1 MKKIL
6 FAIFLLLN
14 TSYVIFAQVSNDD
27 CATAQVITIP
37 SSGNIC
43 INSTTVAALGTT
55 YTSHPCFPLN
65 QNIPDVWFTFI
76 TTGASNTVTVSPTG
90 TPAAKKLGVSLNT
103 SGCASSVLNTCN
115 LSATNG
121 GTATAT
127 WTYPLGTQVWINV
140 SSITLQGGFQLCI
153 TSVTAPPAP
162 GNTCGTATTICNK
175 NNFSLATFPANSNP
189 YTPDCFPT
197 ALQRPVFYQ
206 FTVGKSGTCIWT
218 ATPTG
223 TVEYDWVIYDITSGC
238 PGTVVCCNF
247 NYGDGTGSPIGMSTG
262 GAGACGSQGFNG
274 PTDEFSPAAS
284 VIVGKTYLLVIDNY
298 SNNSVGFDFT
308 WGGTMEIA
316 PTSQFTA
323 TPTTACG
330 SSNVTITNTSIA
342 ATDWDWNFG
351 DGATL
356 NNTQNPPIHAY
367 ASPGTYLIS
376 LVTTSSTGCQD
387 VETKSV
393 IVKPNPTVVISG
405 GGNVCSDGVS
415 SPATQNVVFTMTGTG
430 PYNFTYAIAGVSQT
444 PLTNQTSPYTITADH
459 TKAGA
464 YTLVT
469 LTDNGTG
476 CSTTTATGSATITS
490 ISCGCA
496 QPTITP
502 GTPVAV
508 CKGSTSTTFTY
519 SGITNSPDTYSIDW
533 DATANGAGF
542 VDVVNTTLS
551 ASPLS
556 ISLPAGAAAAT
567 YTGSLTVTNTGT
579 SCTSIPQN
587 ISVTIKPNPTVVI
600 SGGGNVCSDG
610 VSSPATQNVVFTMT
624 GTGPYNFTYAIAGVS
639 QTPLTNQTS
648 PYTITADH
656 TKAGAYT
663 LVTLTDNG
671 TGCSTTTATGSA
683 TITSISCGCA
693 QPTITPGTP
702 VAVCK
707 GSTSTTF
714 TYSGIT
720 NSPDTYSI
728 DWDATANGA
737 GFVDVVNTTLSA
749 SPLSISLPAGAAAAT
764 YTGSLTVTNTG
775 TSCTSIP
782 QNISLTINGQPTITP
797 GTPVAVCK
805 GSTSTTFT
813 YSGITNSPDTYSID
827 WDATANGA
835 GFADVVNT
843 TLSASPLSI
852 SLPAGAVAAT
862 YTGSLTVTNTTTS
875 CTSIPQNISVI
886 INPLPSVTVNSPSI
900 CGGTNATLTATPTIA
915 GTYSFAWTVQAPETN
930 PGDMASFSVST
941 AGVYSVIITNTTTTC
956 SSTSAN
962 GTVTIKPLP
971 TSNITGG
978 GAICPTASSSVN
990 IALTG
995 TAPWSVTYT
1004 DGTTPVTVPNILTS
1018 PYIINTSTIGV
1029 FSVTAVSDGNS
1040 CNATSFTG
1048 TATVTLKPLPSS
1060 TISGGGS
1067 VCMGTPAPAISI
1079 ALIGTG
1085 PWNLTYSNGTTST
1098 PATAAT
1104 SPYSITNPGAG
1115 TYSVTALS
1123 DANCTGTSFGSSV
1136 SVVVKP
1142 IPTAIIT
1149 GGGTS
1154 CIGDPIN
1161 PISIA
1166 LTGLAPWTINYTN
1179 GTTPNTITSGI
1190 SPYVISNPTAG
1201 TYSGVSVSDANNC
1214 SAVPTGNAT
1223 VTINPKPTVIVNSQS
1238 ICIGESATLY
1248 ATPSTAGGNYLWTP
1262 SGSNNDSLIVFPAIP
1277 TTYTVSYTLNSCSNS
1292 ASGTILVSPL
1302 PEASFSAPLS
1312 TSIFNPVVNFT
1323 DNSLGAI
1330 SWNWNFGDMY
1340 STNNTSFLQNPK
1352 HTYSKVGTYCVKL
1365 DIENIGGCTD
1375 SYTMCVIIDPEFTF
1389 YVPNAFTPNNDGTND
1404 EFFGQGWEEFISG
1417 FEMYIFDR
1425 WGNSIFHTEDIT
1437 KHWDGKVNG
1446 TGEVAQEDEYVYV
1459 INVKDSKGEKH
1470 KYIGGVTLVK

>member
-476 CSTTTATGSATITS
+476 CSITTATGSATITS

-533 DATANGAGF
+533 DATANGVGF
-542 VDVVNTTLS
+542 VDVVN
-551 ASPLS
+551 A
-556 ISLPAGAAAAT
+556 
-567 YTGSLTVTNTGT
+567 
-579 SCTSIPQN
+579 
-587 ISVTIKPNPTVVI
+587 
-600 SGGGNVCSDG
+600 
-610 VSSPATQNVVFTMT
+610 
-624 GTGPYNFTYAIAGVS
+624 
-639 QTPLTNQTS
+639 
-648 PYTITADH
+648 
-656 TKAGAYT
+656 
-663 LVTLTDNG
+663 
-671 TGCSTTTATGSA
+671 
-683 TITSISCGCA
+683 
-693 QPTITPGTP
+693 
-702 VAVCK
+702 
-707 GSTSTTF
+707 
-714 TYSGIT
+714 
-720 NSPDTYSI
+720 
-728 DWDATANGA
+728 
-737 GFVDVVNTTLSA
+737 TLSA